1 MSVMVRIT
9 ETLCSTKLFFVIFS
23 MQRQRWRSTLRRLGS
38 WRATWAWI
46 WWWQQP
52 PRRWPTVPRNN
63 QYLRT
68 MAPVW
73 IYISPFVGKWKWK
86 LILNFTFVYHSCASH
101 LFSSIIFIYSWYS
114 ILQRSPWVA
123 PDLSQSHL
131 EKQASSQPPFPIK
144 TKKDLITKIK
154 IFLFKK
160 TTSSK
165 WKHPWVLGK
174 QSDSIRWRARQ
185 RELKRKW
192 EIEKIVKKEAG
203 HHLEIP
209 SPQIA

>member
-1 MSVMVRIT
+1 
-9 ETLCSTKLFFVIFS
+9 
-23 MQRQRWRSTLRRLGS
+23 MQRQQCWSTWRRPNS
-38 WRATWAWI
+38 WRATWAWR
-46 WWWQQP
+46 WWWRQP
-52 PRRWPTVPRNN
+52 PRRWPTVRQNN

-131 EKQASSQPPFPIK
+131 EKQASSQPPSPIMFEK
-144 TKKDLITKIK
+144 RLDHNNKKYF
-154 IFLFKK
+154 FLRNL
-160 TTSSK
+160 
-165 WKHPWVLGK
+165 PA
-174 QSDSIRWRARQ
+174 QSENIPGSWANSLTPFDGWRG
-185 RELKRKW
+185 REN
-192 EIEKIVKKEAG
+192 
-203 HHLEIP
+203 
-209 SPQIA
+209 